1 MSLTHVLSLQKFGKG
16 VSAWL
21 ENDTLWKEFKA
32 EPGGGATVTCSPLR
46 WKPGKNL
53 VEKAAAKEDGMTFF
67 QWFTETGEED
77 ELAQLLRDEIY
88 ADPLVFFGQVPE
100 DSDASGDEEEEA
112 EGEDE

>member
-46 WKPGKNL
+46 WKSGKVRHYL
-53 VEKAAAKEDGMTFF
+53 SASDVPT
-67 QWFTETGEED
+67 
-77 ELAQLLRDEIY
+77 LRRTSSRRQRRRRT
-88 ADPLVFFGQVPE
+88 A
-100 DSDASGDEEEEA
+100 
-112 EGEDE
+112 